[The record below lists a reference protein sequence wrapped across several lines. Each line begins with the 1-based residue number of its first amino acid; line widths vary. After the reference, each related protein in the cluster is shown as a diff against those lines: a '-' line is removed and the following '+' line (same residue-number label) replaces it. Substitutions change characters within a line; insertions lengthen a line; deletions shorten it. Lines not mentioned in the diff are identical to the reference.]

1 MINLIKSFNKLYLVD
16 KNKINENNEEIKNN
30 FNKVFED
37 LQLLRIDYSILI
49 KILEKKHIGKKQI
62 NFRLKD
68 WGISR
73 QRYWECHLI
82 DQWVAANSK

>member
-1 MINLIKSFNKLYLVD
+1 MTDKIDIINYYEIGVDMINLIKSFNKLYLVD

-49 KILEKKHIGKKQI
+49 KILEKKYNH
-62 NFRLKD
+62 
-68 WGISR
+68 
-73 QRYWECHLI
+73 
-82 DQWVAANSK
+82 